1 MTKNLLEL
9 LKFLT
14 EKIGSFTIGI
24 NMDSVEVG
32 DLSLSI
38 IGNEEATLNFEDLKK
53 IRECCDDLTIGIFEG
68 KLYLE
73 LLFSPKKG
81 GERK

>member
-53 IRECCDDLTIGIFEG
+53 IREFCDDLTIGIFEG

>member
-1 MTKNLLEL
+1 MKDLLEL

-14 EKIGSFTIGI
+14 EKIGSFTIDT
-24 NMDSVEVG
+24 NTDSVEVG

-38 IGNEEATLNFEDLKK
+38 ISNEEATLTFGDVKK
-53 IRECCDDLTIGIFEG
+53 ILEFCDDLTIGVFEG

-73 LLFSPKKG
+73 LLFLPKKEV
-81 GERK
+81 ERK